1 MVKGVEKDQSSHKVC
16 FRIALRGLNQKSMYA
31 LQLSV
36 PSGMGGGGNDMTL
49 RTTEFQ
55 LNPGKK
61 GFEWEPFMVMSNKI
75 PDEKTALKF
84 ELIERK
90 DEKNNFVGEAEVT
103 FGNVI
108 DQTGKT
114 IKIMKSGY
122 VLGTFKVMEC
132 KKVIKHSFLNY
143 VYAGT
148 EISLIMAIDFTN
160 SNGESPNDEDC
171 LHFVNKGISF

>member
-16 FRIALRGLNQKSMYA
+16 FRIGLRGLNTKSMYA
-31 LQLSV
+31 LQLST
-36 PSGMGGGGNDMTL
+36 PSGVVGNDITL
-49 RTTEFQ
+49 RTTEFH
-55 LNPGKK
+55 LNSGKK

-75 PDEKTALKF
+75 PDEKTVLKF

-90 DEKNNFVGEAEVT
+90 DDKNNFIGEAEIN
-103 FGNVI
+103 FGNVL
-108 DQTGKT
+108 DQPGKT

-122 VLGTFKVMEC
+122 VLGTFKVVEC

-148 EISLIMAIDFTN
+148 EISLIMAVDFTN
-160 SNGESPNDEDC
+160 SNGDSGNDNCFHNLNDG
-171 LHFVNKGISF
+171 NI